1 MGSEFITIRKRTLT
15 EKEIIGLELPK
26 EEYDRLISQYGISR
40 EVQRYEQKEPVPYPG
55 EVLKSRNM
63 VDKDGF
69 ERAVIVF
76 RTWLELLERALREN
90 KSFRTEIIYNAE
102 LLKTDFQIYAP
113 ANSEKDGTSQES

>member
-69 ERAVIVF
+69 ERAVMVF

-113 ANSEKDGTSQES
+113 ANNEKDGTSQES